1 MHLFNRLRSVFFKE
15 QNLIDGWI
23 TVKVLR
29 TSKGATE
36 WETICENKHNV
47 LTLGGRDEFIKQCY
61 TYTSAT
67 NRGSNYMAVTT
78 GTTAPSTSDTVLETE
93 ITTNGL
99 GRVQCATISHSNGT
113 NTATLGHTFTAA
125 GTFTAVQKAALFN
138 ASSSGVMSHE
148 ATFGATDLSST
159 DSLQLTWTLTLG

>member
-1 MHLFNRLRSVFFKE
+1 MFLNEDGL
-15 QNLIDGWI
+15 LCDGWI

-29 TSKGATE
+29 TSQGATE

-47 LTLGGRDEFIKQCY
+47 LTLNGRDEFIKQCY
-61 TYTSAT
+61 TYTAAT
-67 NRGSNYMAVTT
+67 NRGSNYIAVTSDT
-78 GTTAPSTSDTVLETE
+78 GAPSTSDTTLASE

-99 GRVQCATISHSNGT
+99 GRVQCSTISHSAGT

-148 ATFGATDLSST
+148 ATFGATDLSAT

>member
-1 MHLFNRLRSVFFKE
+1 MFSLDEKG
-15 QNLIDGWI
+15 NLIHGWI

-29 TSKGATE
+29 RSKGATE
-36 WETICENKHNV
+36 WEVLADKKHNV
-47 LTLGGRDEFIKQCY
+47 LTLNGRDEFIKQCY

-67 NRGSNYMAVTT
+67 NRGSNYIAVTSDT
-78 GTTAPSTSDTVLETE
+78 GAPSTSDTTLASE

-99 GRVQCATISHSNGT
+99 GRVQCSTISHSAGT

-125 GTFTAVQKAALFN
+125 GSFTAVQKAALFN
-138 ASSSGVMSHE
+138 AASAGVMSHE
-148 ATFGATDLSST
+148 ATFGATDLAST